1 MGDVLVGDQPAARVP
16 TICRILIPTPQ
27 AMTHFSDAIAT
38 VERWLS
44 NRLPDAQFD
53 EEGVLALARDDETML
68 VIEVAAN
75 GVICHLYAPVC
86 RPPEEAPELMLI
98 TALQLNRFGRPLGG
112 CWLAWD
118 PDLGMFALCYN
129 LRIPS
134 ADAQGFNNALDHFIA
149 SIDQARR
156 LLSTSSAAHDTLD
169 ASLQFA

>member
-1 MGDVLVGDQPAARVP
+1 M
-16 TICRILIPTPQ
+16 I
-27 AMTHFSDAIAT
+27 
-38 VERWLS
+38 
-44 NRLPDAQFD
+44 
-53 EEGVLALARDDETML
+53 

-86 RPPEEAPELMLI
+86 HPPEKAPELMLI

-129 LRIPS
+129 LRIPDT
-134 ADAQGFNNALDHFIA
+134 DAQAFNNTLDNFTL

-156 LLSTSSAAHDTLD
+156 LLSTNSATHDVVDT
-169 ASLQFA
+169 SLQFA